1 VTTVDEGSAAGDAP
15 VTTVAVP
22 SRLAAGKAVTEGV
35 KRWQTHFPVL
45 QVGVLVILYTY
56 GALTLPGMATWQSG
70 RIMLTVAALAGIAGI
85 GQTILILMGGFDLSI
100 SGFVF
105 ASGLLVTEVKTEWN
119 IPFVVALLIA
129 LVVLISLGAIAGQI
143 CHRLSINP
151 LIVTLAMGTIAFGL
165 AESQTSEGVGY
176 GAGAPAWLIKLCSP
190 LTNTFGVPIPPLV
203 VIWLVVAVVLTVFLR
218 RSVPGR
224 HLLAT
229 GANSRAAEFALIPTR
244 RVWTLA
250 FMFSAFV
257 SCMLGLAVT
266 GFGGAIVTTSG
277 DSYMFQSV
285 VVVIVGGTVFGGP
298 GDYLWTVVGALILTV
313 LTTVLVGHGA
323 TSGVQEMVF
332 AALILIVLSLYG
344 RQNRVRD
351 RV

>member
-1 VTTVDEGSAAGDAP
+1 
-15 VTTVAVP
+15 
-22 SRLAAGKAVTEGV
+22 
-35 KRWQTHFPVL
+35 
-45 QVGVLVILYTY
+45 
-56 GALTLPGMATWQSG
+56 
-70 RIMLTVAALAGIAGI
+70 MLTVAALAGFAGI

-100 SGFVF
+100 SGFIF
-105 ASGLLVTEVKTEWN
+105 ASGLLVTEVRSEWG

-129 LVVLISLGAIAGQI
+129 LALLVSLGALAGQI

-176 GAGAPAWLIKLCSP
+176 GAGAPAWLIRLCSP
-190 LTNTFGVPIPPLV
+190 LTDTFGVPIPPLV
-203 VIWLVVAVVLTVFLR
+203 VIWAIIAVVLTVFVR

-224 HLLAT
+224 YLLAT
-229 GANSRAAEFALIPTR
+229 GANSRAADLSLIPTR

-250 FMFSAFV
+250 FMFSAFISTMV
-257 SCMLGLAVT
+257 GLAVT

-277 DSYMFQSV
+277 DPYMFQSV
-285 VVVIVGGTVFGGP
+285 VVVIIGGTVFGGP
-298 GDYLWTVVGALILTV
+298 GEYLWTVVGALILTV

-323 TSGVQEMVF
+323 SSGDQQMVF

-344 RQNRVRD
+344 RQSRVRD